1 MMTELQKRIE
11 ICNIGKKV
19 HQQGFVAANDGNI
32 SCRIGKEAFLITPT
46 NVSKGELEPGDLI
59 KISGD
64 RIEGKK
70 KPSSEY
76 RMHLEIYKRRSD
88 INSIVHVHSPYATAF
103 AMIGKGMEELI
114 MPEVVVTLGKIPLV
128 PYKTPSTQEFA
139 EIVAEFASKWD
150 ALLLER
156 HGVVTLGS
164 DLRDAYYKLE
174 RTEHVFKVL
183 SIARSIGD
191 IKSLTSKEVSD
202 LLNTYSVPDRVRNQL
217 TRRYK

>member
-32 SCRIGKEAFLITPT
+32 SCRIGKDAFLITPT

-103 AMIGKGMEELI
+103 AIIGKGMEELI
-114 MPEVVVTLGKIPLV
+114 LPEVVLTLGKIPLV

-150 ALLLER
+150 SLLLER

-174 RTEHVFKVL
+174 RTEHVFKML

-191 IKSLTSKEVSD
+191 IKSLTSEEVSD

-217 TRRYK
+217 TRSSK

>member
-11 ICNIGKKV
+11 ICNIGEKV

-32 SCRIGKEAFLITPT
+32 SYRLSKDTFLITPT
-46 NVSKGELEPGDLI
+46 NVSKRELEPDGLI
-59 KISGD
+59 KIGGD
-64 RIEGKK
+64 RIEGEK

-76 RMHLEIYKRRSD
+76 RMHLEIYKHRSD
-88 INSIVHVHSPYATAF
+88 INSIIHVHSPYATAF
-103 AMIGKGMEELI
+103 AMIGKGMDELI

-183 SIARSIGD
+183 SIARAVGD
-191 IKSLTSKEVSD
+191 IKLLTSEEVSD
-202 LLNTYSVPDRVRNQL
+202 LLNAYSVPDRVRNQL
-217 TRRYK
+217 TL

>member
-1 MMTELQKRIE
+1 
-11 ICNIGKKV
+11 
-19 HQQGFVAANDGNI
+19 
-32 SCRIGKEAFLITPT
+32 
-46 NVSKGELEPGDLI
+46 
-59 KISGD
+59 
-64 RIEGKK
+64 
-70 KPSSEY
+70 
-76 RMHLEIYKRRSD
+76 MHLEIYKRRSD

-150 ALLLER
+150 SLLLER

-174 RTEHVFKVL
+174 RTEHVFKML

-191 IKSLTSKEVSD
+191 IKSLTSEEVSD
-202 LLNTYSVPDRVRNQL
+202 LLPDGGYKSVLSAAAFLVIHCLVANSSDIIRGKTKCKRER
-217 TRRYK
+217 TFTGKRTGSYYY

>member
-11 ICNIGKKV
+11 ICNIGEKV

-32 SCRIGKEAFLITPT
+32 SYRLSKDVFLITPT
-46 NVSKGELEPGDLI
+46 NVSKGELDPDDLI
-59 KISGD
+59 KINGD
-64 RIEGKK
+64 RIEGEK

-76 RMHLEIYKRRSD
+76 RMHLEIYKHRSD
-88 INSIVHVHSPYATAF
+88 INSIIHVHSPYATAF

-128 PYKTPSTQEFA
+128 PYKTPSTQKFA
-139 EIVAEFASKWD
+139 KIVTEFASKWD

-183 SIARSIGD
+183 SIARTIGD
-191 IKSLTSKEVSD
+191 IKSLTSEEVSE
-202 LLNTYSVPDRVRNQL
+202 LLNAFSVPDRVRNQL
-217 TRRYK
+217 TL

>member
-32 SCRIGKEAFLITPT
+32 SYRLSKDAFLITPT

-59 KISGD
+59 KISGN
-64 RIEGKK
+64 RIEGEK

-76 RMHLEIYKRRSD
+76 RMHLEIYKHRSD
-88 INSIVHVHSPYATAF
+88 INSIIHVHSPYATAF

-139 EIVAEFASKWD
+139 EIVAEFAS
-150 ALLLER
+150 
-156 HGVVTLGS
+156 
-164 DLRDAYYKLE
+164 
-174 RTEHVFKVL
+174 
-183 SIARSIGD
+183 
-191 IKSLTSKEVSD
+191 
-202 LLNTYSVPDRVRNQL
+202 
-217 TRRYK
+217 

>member
-11 ICNIGKKV
+11 ICNIGEKV

-32 SCRIGKEAFLITPT
+32 SYRLSKDVFLITPT
-46 NVSKGELEPGDLI
+46 NVSKGELDPNDLI
-59 KISGD
+59 KINGD
-64 RIEGKK
+64 RIEGEK

-76 RMHLEIYKRRSD
+76 RMHLEIYKHRSD
-88 INSIVHVHSPYATAF
+88 INSIIHVHSPYATAF

-128 PYKTPSTQEFA
+128 PYKTPSTQKFA
-139 EIVAEFASKWD
+139 KIVTEFASKWD

-183 SIARSIGD
+183 SIARTIGD
-191 IKSLTSKEVSD
+191 IKSLTSEEVSE
-202 LLNTYSVPDRVRNQL
+202 LLNAFSVPDRVRNQL
-217 TRRYK
+217 TL

>member
-1 MMTELQKRIE
+1 MMIELQKRIE

-32 SCRIGKEAFLITPT
+32 SCRLSKDAFLITPT
-46 NVSKGELEPGDLI
+46 NVSKGELDPDDLM

-76 RMHLEIYKRRSD
+76 RMHLEIYKHRSD
-88 INSIVHVHSPYATAF
+88 INSIIHVHSPYATAF

-183 SIARSIGD
+183 SIAQAVGD
-191 IKSLTSKEVSD
+191 IKSLTSEEVSD
-202 LLNTYSVPDRVRNQL
+202 LLNAYSVPDRVRNQL
-217 TRRYK
+217 TP

>member
-11 ICNIGKKV
+11 ICNIGEKV

-32 SCRIGKEAFLITPT
+32 SYRLSKDTFLITPT
-46 NVSKGELEPGDLI
+46 NVSKGELEPDGLI
-59 KISGD
+59 KIGGD
-64 RIEGKK
+64 RIEGEK

-76 RMHLEIYKRRSD
+76 RMHLEIYEHRTD
-88 INSIVHVHSPYATAF
+88 INSIIHVHSPYATAF

-139 EIVAEFASKWD
+139 EIVAEFALKWD

-202 LLNTYSVPDRVRNQL
+202 LLNAYSVADRVRNQL
-217 TRRYK
+217 TEGYK